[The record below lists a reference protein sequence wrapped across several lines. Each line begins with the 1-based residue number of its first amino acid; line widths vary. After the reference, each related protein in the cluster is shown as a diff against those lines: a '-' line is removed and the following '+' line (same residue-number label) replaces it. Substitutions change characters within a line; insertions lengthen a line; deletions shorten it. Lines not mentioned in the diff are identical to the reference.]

1 MDARLPGTP
10 APIDAGTSARP
21 PAGPLVSR
29 RSLLFLGATGLAAVP
44 LLGGRSASPS
54 PVGGLRTAGSDD
66 DVLDLRKDFGAKGD
80 GSRDD
85 TRAVQRLIDA
95 SARTKRVGLIPRGT
109 YRCTASL
116 LVPAGAQLHLD
127 RGARLL
133 KDWVAPT
140 GLQDAFLRNTDLA
153 TRSNGV
159 RITGSGTIGARDHE
173 KTGVVIG
180 LYGDD
185 VLLQGFTIDTYAG
198 GQAVMYAGNRGRIDR
213 LTIKNSAEETG
224 TGGIRVFGGEDFLGT
239 DCVVE
244 SGDDCLQ
251 FAPIGNPEAE
261 PSLYDQSILRGSFVG
276 CTGLSTVSRF
286 LIIALE
292 FTGGEPGTTDMSAS
306 VQDCSFIDCSGAGS
320 NRGIVVKN
328 THSAGSIERLT
339 FTDCTVD
346 MARAADAS
354 TQEIRIQTDATTG
367 GSISGVTFT
376 RTNITNPVNS
386 TLRVGGPNI
395 TGLTFD
401 ECTFAAPSG
410 AAPITAVVD
419 AASDVRFRAC
429 SFSGTAAASTAAGAG
444 TAVGASKRMLVAGPT
459 TPVSDLSVEDS
470 RFTGIGAN
478 IWAVDLLSVA
488 GARISGTVFQAASGV
503 TTARAVRVSA
513 TSTGVAIEDND
524 LTGLTNAAP
533 ITDRATGTTL
543 SNNSGT

>member
-1 MDARLPGTP
+1 
-10 APIDAGTSARP
+10 
-21 PAGPLVSR
+21 VSR

-44 LLGGRSASPS
+44 LLSAGPAAPS
-54 PVGGLRTAGSDD
+54 PAGALRTVGDD
-66 DVLDLRKDFGAKGD
+66 DDLLDLRDYGAKGD
-80 GSRDD
+80 GARDD

-95 SARTKRVGLIPRGT
+95 SARTKRVGLVPKGT

-116 LVPAGAQLHLD
+116 LVPTGTQLHLD

-133 KDWVAPT
+133 KDWVAPV

-153 TRSNGV
+153 ARSNGV
-159 RITGSGTIGARDHE
+159 RITGSGTIGARDHA

-180 LYGDD
+180 LFGDD

-198 GQAVMYAGNRGRIDR
+198 GQAVMYAGNRGRIER
-213 LTIKNSAEETG
+213 LTVRNSAKDTG

-239 DCVVE
+239 DCHVE

-261 PSLYDQSILRGSFVG
+261 PSLYDQSITRGSFVR
-276 CTGLSTVSRF
+276 CTGVSSVSRF
-286 LIIALE
+286 MVALHE
-292 FTGGEPGTTDMSAS
+292 FTGADPGTTTAMTGSIS
-306 VQDCSFIDCSGAGS
+306 DCSFVECTGKAA

-328 THSAGSIERLT
+328 THSTGNVERLA

-346 MARAADAS
+346 MSGAADAS

-395 TGLTFD
+395 SGLTFD
-401 ECTFAAPSG
+401 DCAFAAPSG
-410 AAPITAVVD
+410 AAPLIAVVD
-419 AASDVRFRAC
+419 AASDVTFRAC
-429 SFSGTAAASTAAGAG
+429 SFSGTAPTGI
-444 TAVGASKRMLVAGPT
+444 AVGASKRMLVAGPT
-459 TPVSDLSVEDS
+459 TAVTNLSVEES

-478 IWAVDLLSVA
+478 VWGIDLLAAA
-488 GARISGTVFQAASGV
+488 GARISGSVFEQADGV

-513 TSTGVAIEDND
+513 TSTGVVIEDND
-524 LTGLTNAAP
+524 FTGLTNATP
-533 ITDRATGTTL
+533 VTDRGTGTSITG
-543 SNNSGT
+543 NVGG